1 MHLRIVSRMWYFSN
15 VPNGAERRKF
25 CKSLIFFW
33 FLYSNQGCRATP
45 ILVCSGVRVYP
56 LCVAKT
62 PPQLNLRLVH
72 SKRALD
78 SGEAQWL

>member
-56 LCVAKT
+56 
-62 PPQLNLRLVH
+62 PPGVEDAALLRYSWRSPLT
-72 SKRALD
+72 KP
-78 SGEAQWL
+78 